1 MQLSIIVPVFN
12 RPLEIKD
19 LLRSLSDQ
27 TDTDFEVL
35 IVEDGS
41 SDRCEPEVDVFKAKL
56 NVKYIYKEN
65 SGPGQA
71 RNMGSELSTGD
82 YLVFLDSDCVLPS
95 HYVQT
100 VKQSLSRDYSDAFG
114 GPDRA
119 KEDFTPLQRAINYS
133 MTSFFT
139 TGGIR
144 GGGERLEKFHPRS
157 FNMGYSR
164 EVYEKTGGFSAMRFG
179 EDIDMS
185 IRIIGLGFRTR
196 LIREAYVYHKR
207 RTDLRRFFK
216 QVYNSGIARINLYRR
231 HPHSLKMVH
240 CAPAVFTLGVALITI
255 MSLFV
260 SPYFLLPL
268 LFHAAFTL
276 LDATL
281 RNRSVLIGLLAV
293 VASYVQLLGYGL
305 GFIHASVL
313 RIMFRHAE
321 FSLFQRSFYN

>member
-1 MQLSIIVPVFN
+1 IIVPVFN
-12 RPLEIKD
+12 RPLEIND
-19 LLRSLSDQ
+19 LLGSLSDQ

-71 RNMGSELSTGD
+71 RNMGSELSTGN

-144 GGGERLEKFHPRS
+144 GGDE
-157 FNMGYSR
+157 
-164 EVYEKTGGFSAMRFG
+164 
-179 EDIDMS
+179 
-185 IRIIGLGFRTR
+185 
-196 LIREAYVYHKR
+196 
-207 RTDLRRFFK
+207 
-216 QVYNSGIARINLYRR
+216 
-231 HPHSLKMVH
+231 
-240 CAPAVFTLGVALITI
+240 
-255 MSLFV
+255 
-260 SPYFLLPL
+260 
-268 LFHAAFTL
+268 
-276 LDATL
+276 
-281 RNRSVLIGLLAV
+281 
-293 VASYVQLLGYGL
+293 
-305 GFIHASVL
+305 
-313 RIMFRHAE
+313 
-321 FSLFQRSFYN
+321 

>member
-12 RPLEIKD
+12 RPLEIND
-19 LLRSLSDQ
+19 LLGSLSDQ

-71 RNMGSELSTGD
+71 RNMGSELSTGN

-144 GGGERLEKFHPRS
+144 GGDERLEKFHPRS

-185 IRIIGLGFRTR
+185 IRIIRLGFRTR
-196 LIREAYVYHKR
+196 LIREAYVYHRR

-216 QVYNSGIARINLYRR
+216 QVYNSEIARINLYRR

-255 MSLFV
+255 MALFV
-260 SPYFLLPL
+260 SPYFWLPL
-268 LFHAAFTL
+268 LFHSAFIL